1 MTNMTAGSF
10 KSDAPDKQELK
21 EDAVALKESAKK
33 QAETQAKRGR
43 DQAVGLAKSASSAI
57 DKAAEEL
64 HNDNDAPDWLAGILS
79 TAAQKIGQVASELD
93 DKSPQ
98 QMLNSAQQF
107 GRQQPAM
114 FLAASAAAGFAAGRF
129 LRTGAEQH
137 DDIDLVEPSSNSGAA
152 DQSAL
157 ATAPTGSSDYLSTGG
172 QTQ

>member
-1 MTNMTAGSF
+1 MTNMTAGGS

-33 QAETQAKRGR
+33 QAEAQAERGR
-43 DQAVGLAKSASSAI
+43 DQAVGMAKSASSAI

-64 HNDNDAPDWLAGILS
+64 RNNNDAPDWMAGILS
-79 TAAQKIGQVASELD
+79 SAAQKIGQVASELD
-93 DKSPQ
+93 GKSSQ

-129 LRTGAEQH
+129 LRAGAEQH
-137 DDIDLVEPSSNSGAA
+137 DDVDLVEPNSNSDA
-152 DQSAL
+152 DEQPAV
-157 ATAPTGSSDYLSTGG
+157 ATAPIGSSNYLTTGG